1 MIFDR
6 IDHAC
11 RYRSLSESF
20 RKAFDFLASLDL
32 SALTDGRFPIDGE
45 AIYATVGPSSLR
57 EPEDALFEAHRK
69 YADIQLVLSGGE
81 NMQVTEVSALTPDA
95 PFQEESDIGFYQ
107 NGCRC
112 QTLSF
117 APGDF
122 AVFFPEDAHKP
133 CCRSDAASC
142 RKLIVK
148 VALD

>member
-1 MIFDR
+1 MLPELR
-6 IDHAC
+6 A
-11 RYRSLSESF
+11 RLQESHRQSRPGRNRHCPASIKGGSKPDAPELA
-20 RKAFDFLASLDL
+20 RKAAT
-32 SALTDGRFPIDGE
+32 LT
-45 AIYATVGPSSLR
+45 S
-57 EPEDALFEAHRK
+57 
-69 YADIQLVLSGGE
+69 
-81 NMQVTEVSALTPDA
+81 NA

-133 CCRSDAASC
+133 CCRSGAPAC